1 MGRDSRKQILPEYK
15 AKKKKKKL
23 LKQLMTALKF
33 KKQIETHKEILTAR
47 KEIIQIFVTSCLK
60 IISDMTAR
68 YTEAKN

>member
-1 MGRDSRKQILPEYK
+1 
-15 AKKKKKKL
+15 
-23 LKQLMTALKF
+23 MTALKF